1 MEVHGGSAFYFM
13 QETAAKRI
21 WVAHHGCNMWNRL
34 LFLKME
40 PPSTWCPL
48 HPDRLQQFLALG
60 CVFEAASEGWRL
72 GHRSRH
78 LSAFPCRY
86 LVDLVGLVAGVT
98 CSCQVPDPR
107 CIERTTLASWHILAA
122 ALRDVTAIE

>member
-1 MEVHGGSAFYFM
+1 MVPTAPRSAS
-13 QETAAKRI
+13 AAS
-21 WVAHHGCNMWNRL
+21 GTG
-34 LFLKME
+34 LF
-40 PPSTWCPL
+40 
-48 HPDRLQQFLALG
+48 
-60 CVFEAASEGWRL
+60 FEAASEGWRL

-122 ALRDVTAIE
+122 ALRDVTAME

>member
-1 MEVHGGSAFYFM
+1 MRGGSAFYFM

-21 WVAHHGCNMWNRL
+21 WVAHHGCNMCEPL

-40 PPSTWCPL
+40 PPSTWCHMVPTAPRSASAASGTGL
-48 HPDRLQQFLALG
+48 F
-60 CVFEAASEGWRL
+60 FEAASEGWRL

-86 LVDLVGLVAGVT
+86 LVDLVGLAFP
-98 CSCQVPDPR
+98 QPR
-107 CIERTTLASWHILAA
+107 AT
-122 ALRDVTAIE
+122 

>member
-1 MEVHGGSAFYFM
+1 MGQCTSCLEAPVSFSASLHLSLF
-13 QETAAKRI
+13 
-21 WVAHHGCNMWNRL
+21 VALN
-34 LFLKME
+34 
-40 PPSTWCPL
+40 
-48 HPDRLQQFLALG
+48 
-60 CVFEAASEGWRL
+60 VFFFDIRWRWL